1 MIVFCTANTA
11 AAAAGILF
19 FCSYIPYFFL
29 TFNYYQLTLA
39 QKISAS
45 LSPNVALAFSCVL
58 ITLQEANGKQSVR
71 AAKIVYNL
79 LFSDRCC
86 SRGGGVVLLGGCRH
100 RE

>member
-1 MIVFCTANTA
+1 MSIPACLLLAANTA

-58 ITLQEANGKQSVR
+58 ITLQEANGN
-71 AAKIVYNL
+71 IVQNRSNYILTSL
-79 LFSDRCC
+79 LS
-86 SRGGGVVLLGGCRH
+86 
-100 RE
+100 